1 MNTIQY
7 KHIIAFTAT
16 LLLLIFGYFQADI
29 LFHDPLWN
37 SYALPWQKTLPF
49 LVAFAVYVCSYGL
62 LRYKLSVI
70 QHCVLFSG
78 ITIALV
84 LGLND
89 SILLSLEWLLLLLAA
104 WLFAQASCAL
114 LEFMSCKYRPLWL
127 GFLVGMVLM
136 HHIFFALA
144 LVSWLQLEI
153 VYSFTVIIC
162 MIGGYRVFGQRPWN
176 KWQHFLDRKIHFSDS
191 IIIFSILLVAICT
204 FIAASL
210 PQTYVDGLVFRL
222 PYLEHLKSF
231 GGIPFHQYLWA
242 WLIPQPTILL
252 FAPAYY
258 FLGEVGAAWSVLIF
272 SFILGWVIFEFTRLF
287 TKNDTASLLAVLV
300 ILANP
305 IIWTFSTAV
314 YNDIPIAAYSLA
326 GLFLVI
332 KAAQSTD
339 YKLLTVAALLIGFA
353 CSIKLNAPIFLA
365 ASLGI
370 IFVFSAQVRQL
381 LLNPKVFITILCGLL
396 AMLPWYIWV
405 YLQTGNPLF
414 PFLHDYLGTYDEFT
428 AAATYSAEA
437 TKLFGFDVSL
447 ISILSLPWNLT
458 FNTSS
463 FGGYVNGTF
472 GPSLIILLPLMFLG
486 FSKRIRGVPHKNL
499 PMLLSLVLAAMATVA
514 MLVVAINMVYF
525 RYILSAYILLVIVSI
540 ASFLFGKYVKIHWL
554 ASLTIGVFSILFLVS
569 VGTRL
574 NYAGGL
580 GDEVY
585 FGKQTR
591 AEYIN
596 NITHGIQD
604 YLNANLQ
611 ADETVLTSDFFHVNR
626 INTQTFFVSSKE
638 SLFGLVADF
647 DKLKKFVKKNNVR
660 YWVIDKANSVYHRN
674 NLNIFGQYL
683 AEDKIVYG
691 SGNYVVYDLS
701 GNPVKTLRTIDIS
714 ADQLVQAKPLDA
726 QRVVVDHNPDT
737 HATIRL
743 EVSKSDSLLKGKVS
757 FASTA
762 NTACVIVDMI
772 FYDSGGKEIHRLGAT
787 NVFKANKNN
796 VLSFYTPVVKN
807 AAKLLLI
814 IRPWRD
820 IDGQLDVK
828 SVFLSLL

>member
-1 MNTIQY
+1 MNAIQY

-16 LLLLIFGYFQADI
+16 LLLLIFGYFQADV
-29 LFHDPLWN
+29 LLHDPLWK
-37 SYALPWQKTLPF
+37 SYALPWQKALPF
-49 LVAFAVYVCSYGL
+49 LVAFAVYICSYGL

-78 ITIALV
+78 ITIVLV

-89 SILLSLEWLLLLLAA
+89 SILISLEWLLLLLSA

-114 LEFMSCKYRPLWL
+114 LECMSCKYRPVWL

-136 HHIFFALA
+136 HHMFFALA
-144 LVSWLQLEI
+144 LVDWLRLEI
-153 VYSFTVIIC
+153 VYGFTAVIC
-162 MIGGYRVFGQRPWN
+162 LIGGYKVFRQRPWD
-176 KWQHFLDRKIHFSDS
+176 KWQHFLGREIHFSDS

-210 PQTYVDGLVFRL
+210 PQTYVDGLVYRL

-242 WLIPQPTILL
+242 WLIPQPTILI

-272 SFILGWVIFEFTRLF
+272 SFILGWVIFEFTKLF
-287 TKNDTASLLAVLV
+287 ANNITASLLAVLV

-314 YNDIPIAAYSLA
+314 YNDILIVAYSLA
-326 GLFLVI
+326 GLFAVI

-339 YKLLTVAALLIGFA
+339 YKLLAVAALLIGFA

-365 ASLGI
+365 VSLSI
-370 IFVFSAQVRQL
+370 IFIFSAQVRQL
-381 LLNPKVFITILCGLL
+381 LLHPKVCIAILCGLL

-414 PFLHDYLGTYDEFT
+414 PFLHDYFNTYTEFK
-428 AAATYSAEA
+428 AAAVYSAIA
-437 TKLFGFDVSL
+437 IKSFGFDVSL

-458 FNTSS
+458 FDTSS
-463 FGGYVNGTF
+463 FGEYVNGTL

-486 FSKRIRGVPHKNL
+486 LIKRIRGKTTQDL
-499 PMLLSLVLAAMATVA
+499 PILLSLLIAAMATFIILA
-514 MLVVAINMVYF
+514 LATEMLVF
-525 RYILSAYILLVIVSI
+525 RYAITAYVLLVIVST
-540 ASFLFGKYVKIHWL
+540 AAFLFGKYAKMHWL
-554 ASLTIGVFSILFLVS
+554 AALTIGVFSILFLVS

-580 GDEVY
+580 GDQVY

-591 AEYIN
+591 AAYIN

-611 ADETVLTSDFFHVNR
+611 ADETVLASSFFHVNR
-626 INTQTFFVSSKE
+626 INAQTFFVGSKK

-674 NLNIFGQYL
+674 NLNILKQYL

-691 SGNYVVYDLS
+691 AGNYVVYDLS
-701 GNPVKTLRTIDIS
+701 GNSVKTRRTIDIS

-726 QRVVVDHNPDT
+726 KRVVVDHNPDT
-737 HATIRL
+737 HATISL

-762 NTACVIVDMI
+762 NAANVIVDMI
-772 FYDSGGKEIHRLGAT
+772 FYDASGKEIHRTVAS
-787 NVFKANKNN
+787 NVFKANNNN
-796 VLSFYTPVVKN
+796 VFSFYTPVAKN

-828 SVFLSLL
+828 SASLSLL